1 MTTLIPATIETSVY
15 MTGSVVLVLALAVRA
30 DLLEHRVPNALNL
43 AGLILGLGLACLADG
58 SSGIAYS
65 AGGAL
70 VGCAALL
77 PLYMAGGTGA
87 GDVKLMGATG
97 TFLGPSGA
105 MLAAALT
112 LITGAVLAIVIV
124 LWRLV
129 EPRSPLETSPPA
141 RASVAWRAAA
151 RAAAT
156 ISIAR
161 KERFPYAVAIAVG
174 VVATLWLRGALGAL
188 MSALG
193 VG

>member
-1 MTTLIPATIETSVY
+1 MTALFHTTIEMSVF
-15 MTGSVVLVLALAVRA
+15 MTGFVIVVLALAVRA
-30 DLLEHRVPNALNL
+30 DLLEHRIPNALNL
-43 AGLILGLGLACLADG
+43 AGLILGLGLASLVGGA
-58 SSGIAYS
+58 SGIVYS

-70 VGCAALL
+70 VGSAALIPFYL
-77 PLYMAGGTGA
+77 LRGMGA

-97 TFLGPSGA
+97 AFLGPSGA
-105 MLAAALT
+105 LLAAALT
-112 LITGAVLAIVIV
+112 LIAGAVLGFAIV

-129 EPRSPLETSPPA
+129 EPRSPLETSPPGE
-141 RASVAWRAAA
+141 ASVAW

-188 MSALG
+188 VSAFG